1 MPLRSAGITLPA
13 KMIEMFY
20 TFDKVQTVCK
30 ELVGF
35 IDEVDMEQNEH
46 SFNEYLNKTES
57 MNLPI
62 EIQGRMLDRML
73 AEIDGV
79 NKYDV
84 VRKVNSK
91 AVTITPGMPERI
103 LKNYGL
109 TVGETFKS
117 KVELSRA
124 VSASLSA
131 VNYWYRM
138 GWIV

>member
-1 MPLRSAGITLPA
+1 
-13 KMIEMFY
+13 MIEMFY

-46 SFNEYLNKTES
+46 SFNDYLNKTES

-62 EIQGRMLDRML
+62 EVQVRMLDRML

-84 VRKVNSK
+84 IRKVNSK
-91 AVTITPGMPERI
+91 AVTIAPEMPERI

-109 TVGETFKS
+109 TAGVTFKS

-124 VSASLSA
+124 VNTSLSA

-138 GWIV
+138 GWIA